1 MGKKRL
7 IVTGIMA
14 ACLVVGLAFQFLHP
28 GTPEYQ
34 GKSLNT
40 WLKRLEY
47 SYGDTNDAAFLAFRE
62 MGTNAI
68 PALLHVIQ
76 SGGTPFQKMILKFNR
91 SQSVV
96 QLPYGKPWIRTRAAT
111 WALYAMGTNAAPAL
125 PVLTNL
131 LFHSN
136 ALASSTTVL
145 AGIGPE
151 ALPALM
157 TALTNQNDR
166 IRHSAA
172 SGLGWERSDASII
185 VPALIA
191 RLQDRNRLVHV
202 AAVSSLG
209 QLHAQAELVVP
220 ALIKDFP
227 GNDALLRCAILVSL
241 SQFESKAKESVPML
255 VEALKDSDE
264 SVRRS
269 ATFALKHIDPEAA
282 AKAGVK

>member
-7 IVTGIMA
+7 IIIGILA
-14 ACLVVGLAFQFLHP
+14 ACLVVGLAFQFFHP

-40 WLKRLEY
+40 WLKRLENWD
-47 SYGDTNDAAFLAFRE
+47 GDTNNAAFLAFQK

-68 PALLHVIQ
+68 PALLDVIQ

-91 SQSVV
+91 KQSLI
-96 QLPYGKPWIRTRAAT
+96 QLPYGKPWIQDMAAT
-111 WALYAMGTNAAPAL
+111 WALYAMGTNAAPAI

-136 ALASSTTVL
+136 ALVSSTTVL

-157 TALTNQNDR
+157 TALTNQNYF

-191 RLQDRNRLVHV
+191 RLQDRNRLVHMG
-202 AAVSSLG
+202 AASSLG

-227 GNDALLRCAILVSL
+227 SDDPLLRLRILNSL
-241 SQFESKAKESVPML
+241 AQFEGKARDSVPFL
-255 VEALKDSDE
+255 VETLKDGDE
-264 SVRRS
+264 SVRIR
-269 ATFALKHIDPEAA
+269 AALALKQIDPEAA